1 MRIARFTTG
10 SEPRYA
16 KVEGAPGEEELI
28 VLTGDP
34 LYVPGEPT
42 GERVPLSTE
51 GLRLLAPIIPRS
63 KAVCM
68 GRNYSEHAK
77 ELGNVGQSG
86 DLPLLFLKPNTAV
99 IGPDDPIVLPH
110 YSEDVQH
117 EAELAVVIGRL
128 IKDVSPEGALAA
140 IYGYTCANDVT
151 ARDVQK
157 AENQWFRGKAFDT
170 SLPLGPWIETDL
182 DTGVLDVLARVNGIE
197 RQRGNTA
204 DMIWDA
210 AQIVAMV
217 SEVVTLL
224 PGDVVLTGTPA
235 GVSTLKHGDR
245 VEIEIEGI
253 GVLSNP
259 VIRR

>member
-16 KVEGAPGEEELI
+16 KVEGPPGHEELL

-42 GERVPLSTE
+42 GERVPLSAE

-68 GRNYSEHAK
+68 GRNYHEHAR
-77 ELGNVGQSG
+77 ELGNVGGSG

-99 IGPDDPIVLPH
+99 IGPDDPIVLPA

-117 EAELAVVIGRL
+117 EAELAIVIGRL
-128 IKDVSPEGALAA
+128 TKDVSPEGALAA

-151 ARDVQK
+151 
-157 AENQWFRGKAFDT
+157 
-170 SLPLGPWIETDL
+170 
-182 DTGVLDVLARVNGIE
+182 
-197 RQRGNTA
+197 
-204 DMIWDA
+204 
-210 AQIVAMV
+210 
-217 SEVVTLL
+217 
-224 PGDVVLTGTPA
+224 
-235 GVSTLKHGDR
+235 
-245 VEIEIEGI
+245 
-253 GVLSNP
+253 
-259 VIRR
+259 

>member
-16 KVEGAPGEEELI
+16 KVEGALGEEELI

-42 GERVPLSTE
+42 GESVPLATE

-68 GRNYSEHAK
+68 GRNYVDHAK
-77 ELGNVGQSG
+77 ELDTIGKAG

-110 YSEDVQH
+110 YSENVQH
-117 EAELAVVIGRL
+117 EAELAIVIGRM

-151 ARDVQK
+151 ARDAQGT
-157 AENQWFRGKAFDT
+157 ENQWFRAKAFDT

-182 DTGVLDVLARVNGIE
+182 DTGVLDVVARVNGIE
-197 RQRGNTA
+197 RQAGNTA

-210 AQIVAMV
+210 AQIVAMA

-253 GVLSNP
+253 GVLANP
-259 VIRR
+259 VVRR